1 MKSILFLCMGNICR
15 SPAAHCVFQNMVNEA
30 GLTDAFEI
38 ESAGTIGFHV
48 GNPPD
53 RRMQQVMRA
62 RGIPI
67 IGRSKQL
74 DSFDMEHY
82 DLILAMDKD
91 NRDGARSLAR
101 SDAQRAKVKLFCEY
115 CTEHDETEVPDPY
128 YGGNQG
134 FEHVM
139 DLIEDGCRGL
149 LESLKSKS

>member
-1 MKSILFLCMGNICR
+1 MGNICR
-15 SPAAHCVFQNMVNEA
+15 SPAAHCVFQHIVNEA
-30 GLTDAFEI
+30 GLSDGFDI
-38 ESAGTIGFHV
+38 ESAGTIGFHS
-48 GNPPD
+48 GSPPD

-62 RGIPI
+62 RGIPV

-82 DLILAMDKD
+82 DLILAMDSD
-91 NRDGARSLAR
+91 NKAGALSLAR
-101 SDAQRAKVKLFCEY
+101 GDEQRAKVKLFCDY

-128 YGGNQG
+128 YGGDQG

-149 LESLKSKS
+149 LKSFTT